1 IRSSIGISNASSRP
15 TPYLLFL
22 WARARCSGGRPGLR
36 ASPSREILTMQ
47 FLIRKPCKALAA
59 MTASKRQRNKSIC
72 APQGLEHLG
81 QGLPWVGGP
90 LSVRPVGAPESNRTE
105 LRNPDSGV
113 SEFFVRSPFSVAL

>member
-1 IRSSIGISNASSRP
+1 
-15 TPYLLFL
+15 
-22 WARARCSGGRPGLR
+22 
-36 ASPSREILTMQ
+36 MQ

-72 APQGLEHLG
+72 APQGLENLA

-105 LRNPDSGV
+105 LKNPDSGV
-113 SEFFVRSPFSVAL
+113 SEFFVRSPFSIALSGRFALEKLTQAKAWAKLSWPFGPGIHGAFNIDPIQETG